1 MLDDQALITKAQQG
15 DRTSL
20 NILTTK
26 YWQPIYR
33 FVYHKVSDVDD
44 AQEIAQET
52 FLKAL
57 RALPRYQAMN
67 ASFKTYLLRIAQNL
81 ITDLWRKRG
90 RSPQLIDIADYQEP
104 LVDDSAAPETATLK
118 AELQHDIKRLIAQ
131 LPEEQQRAIQ
141 LRLITGLSVSDT
153 AQIMGKTD
161 AAIKMLQQRALK
173 NLRKLFI
180 DNDILQS

>member
-1 MLDDQALITKAQQG
+1 MLDDQALIAKAQRG

-20 NILTTK
+20 SALTTR
-26 YWQPIYR
+26 YWQPVYR
-33 FVYHKVSDVDD
+33 FVYYKVSDVDD
-44 AQEIAQET
+44 AQEITQET

-81 ITDLWRKRG
+81 ITDLWRKQG

-104 LVDDSAAPETATLK
+104 LVDDTAAPEDAALK
-118 AELQHDIKRLIAQ
+118 AELRNDIMRLIAL
-131 LPEEQQRAIQ
+131 LPDEQQRTVQ
-141 LRLITGLSVSDT
+141 LRLITGLSVNDT
-153 AQIMGKTD
+153 ARIMGKTD

-180 DNDILQS
+180 ENDIL